1 MIRIGNKEVRIE
13 KFPDGT
19 PRIKLDVTEIYFVNS
34 NTVIIDWY
42 YDGMEELFYL
52 GAIKKHIEEYL
63 RMTKIYLFMP
73 YIPNARMDRCKNKDE
88 VFTLKYFCD
97 FINTLNF
104 DKIYVLDAHSYVS
117 MALLNHCV
125 NIYPYLHIDHFI
137 RTFHFSNN
145 LVLYFPDAGSCKRYI
160 DLFPDKPYCYGEKQR
175 DWKTGK
181 ITGLEIR
188 KNGVDL
194 TGKTILMIDDIC
206 SYGGTFKYSAEGEKQ
221 RDWKTGKITG
231 LEIRKNGVDLTGKTI
246 LMIDDICSYGG
257 TFKYSAEA
265 LKQCG
270 CGDIYAFATHTEDS
284 VLDKEKGTFIKLLE
298 NNTVERLFTTNS
310 LFRGEHE
317 KIDVMEVGYL
327 S

>member
-1 MIRIGNKEVRIE
+1 MILVKNKEVKIE
-13 KFPDGT
+13 RFPDET
-19 PRIKLDVTEIYFVNS
+19 PRINFNPITAIANGDIIV
-34 NTVIIDWY
+34 IDWR
-42 YDGMEELFYL
+42 YDGMDELFYL
-52 GAIKKHIEEYL
+52 GAIKKHIEEHLSKEFKVYL
-63 RMTKIYLFMP
+63 QMP
-73 YIPNARMDRCKNKDE
+73 YIPNARMDRSKNMDE

-97 FINTLNF
+97 FINSLNF
-104 DKIYVLDAHSYVS
+104 DKVYVLDAHSYVS
-117 MALLNHCV
+117 AALLNHCR
-125 NIYPYLHIDHFI
+125 NKNPYYYIYSVLNSFGFI
-137 RTFHFSNN
+137 NN
-145 LVLYFPDAGSCKRYI
+145 PVLYFPDAGSCKRYI

-194 TGKTILMIDDIC
+194 TGKTII
-206 SYGGTFKYSAEGEKQ
+206 
-221 RDWKTGKITG
+221 
-231 LEIRKNGVDLTGKTI
+231 
-246 LMIDDICSYGG
+246 MIDDICSYGG

-317 KIDVMEVGYL
+317 KIYVMEVGSL
-327 S
+327 L

>member
-188 KNGVDL
+188 N
-194 TGKTILMIDDIC
+194 
-206 SYGGTFKYSAEGEKQ
+206 S
-221 RDWKTGKITG
+221 
-231 LEIRKNGVDLTGKTI
+231 GVDLTGKTI

-317 KIDVMEVGYL
+317 KIDVMEVGSL